1 MQQDLD
7 LMALP
12 SAVNILGVNAIGHG
26 GSYNADACEG
36 KDIPWLQ
43 ETAAEP
49 CWTTWGVT
57 YRDVI
62 ILDGDNVVIGVYNLT
77 EHDLNVQANYDELKA
92 MLAAAAGG
100 K

>member
-12 SAVNILGVNAIGHG
+12 LAVGILGVNEIGAESG
-26 GSYNADACEG
+26 NPEACNG
-36 KDIPWLQ
+36 RDIPWLQ

-49 CWTTWGVT
+49 VWAPWGVT

-77 EHDLNVQANYDELKA
+77 DHDLNVQANYDELKA

>member
-12 SAVNILGVNAIGHG
+12 LAVGILGVNGIGAE
-26 GSYNADACEG
+26 SDNAEACNG

-49 CWTTWGVT
+49 VWTPWGVT

-77 EHDLNVQANYDELKA
+77 DHDLNVQANYDELKA

>member
-12 SAVNILGVNAIGHG
+12 LAVGILGVNGMGLESGNPA
-26 GSYNADACEG
+26 ACNG

-77 EHDLNVQANYDELKA
+77 DHDLSLPTNKAELKA
-92 MLAAAAGG
+92 LLQSAAGAR
-100 K
+100 

>member
-12 SAVNILGVNAIGHG
+12 LAVNILGVNGMG
-26 GSYNADACEG
+26 LESGNPEACNG

-62 ILDGDNVVIGVYNLT
+62 ILDGNNVVLGVYNLT
-77 EHDLNVQANYDELKA
+77 THDLNDPAKYDELKA
-92 MLAAAAGG
+92 MLVAAAGG
-100 K
+100 E

>member
-12 SAVNILGVNAIGHG
+12 LAVNILGVNGMG
-26 GSYNADACEG
+26 LESGNPEACNG

-43 ETAAEP
+43 ETAGEP
-49 CWTTWGVT
+49 VWTTWGVT

-62 ILDGDNVVIGVYNLT
+62 ILDGDNVVLGVYNLST
-77 EHDLNVQANYDELKA
+77 HDLNEQAYYDELKA
-92 MLAAAAGG
+92 MLVAAAGG